1 MKDLVLKFAAAA
13 LLAGGIAVGV
23 QASPSDQS
31 DPAKDATDPNKKIC
45 RSMGETGSRL
55 KVQKVCMTRAE
66 WDDIR
71 RQQRMA
77 VEHGQTSACMP
88 GANC

>member
-1 MKDLVLKFAAAA
+1 MKALVLKFAAAA
-13 LLAGGIAVGV
+13 LLAGGIAIGV
-23 QASPSDQS
+23 QAESSDKS
-31 DPAKDATDPNKKIC
+31 APGKDYADPDKKIC
-45 RSMGETGSRL
+45 RSLGETGSRL

-66 WDDIR
+66 WDDMR

-77 VEHGQTSACMP
+77 IEHGQTAACMP

>member
-1 MKDLVLKFAAAA
+1 MKAHVLKFAAAV
-13 LLAGGIAVGV
+13 LLGGGIAAGV
-23 QASPSDQS
+23 HAAPSDQS
-31 DPAKDATDPNKKIC
+31 ASSKEEVDPGKKIC

-55 KVQKVCMTRAE
+55 KVTKVCMTKAE
-66 WDDIR
+66 WDDLR

-77 VEHGQTSACMP
+77 IEHGQTSACMP

>member
-1 MKDLVLKFAAAA
+1 MQSSFLKLAAAA
-13 LLAGGIAVGV
+13 LLFGGVAAGVHA
-23 QASPSDQS
+23 APAEQS
-31 DPAKDATDPNKKIC
+31 VSGKDDADPNKKIC

-55 KVQKVCMTRAE
+55 KVKKICMTKAE
-66 WDDIR
+66 WEEQR

-77 VEHGQTSACMP
+77 IEHGQTAACVR